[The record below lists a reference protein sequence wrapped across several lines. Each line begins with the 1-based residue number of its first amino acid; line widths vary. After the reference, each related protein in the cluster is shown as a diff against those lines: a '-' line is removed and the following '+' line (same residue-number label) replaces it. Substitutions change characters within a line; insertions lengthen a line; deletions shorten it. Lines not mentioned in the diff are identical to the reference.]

1 MLYNIVVI
9 GKLTRIIANFTIDN
23 QTEKNMTDVTK
34 NRNNFIGGSDVAA
47 ILGLNRYKTS
57 YEVWEEKKHNI
68 RTFDGN
74 QATEWGKKLEPVI
87 IAHFEQVNNVK
98 AFDNNTRYISK
109 EYDFLGCHP
118 DGICT
123 INNENVLIEV
133 KTVSTDAYKFWGNS
147 LPMEYYCQVQ
157 HNLYVL
163 GLKKAKFIYLVLD
176 SRFYGEI
183 DVNFDAEYVE
193 EQNNYLV
200 MWWNGYMV
208 GDNIPIKT
216 VTDYEKENPDVKMVE
231 ADEDAISKH
240 SELIELKAQIKELEA
255 KKDTIEEF
263 LKLKIGDA
271 TDLMYGLNTIATWRP
286 SVRVTVDAK
295 KLKEELPETFLKYA
309 TEKTSRTFL
318 IKQPK

>member
-1 MLYNIVVI
+1 MS
-9 GKLTRIIANFTIDN
+9 
-23 QTEKNMTDVTK
+23 DVTK
-34 NRNNFIGGSDVAA
+34 GRNKFIGGSDVAA
-47 ILGLNRYKTS
+47 ILGLNRYKTA

-68 RTFDGN
+68 KTFEGN

-87 IAHFEQVNNVK
+87 IAHFEYLNNVK
-98 AFDNNTRYISK
+98 VFDNNARYISK
-109 EYDFLGCHP
+109 EFDFIGCHP

-176 SRFYGEI
+176 SRFYSEI
-183 DVNFDAEYVE
+183 DVNFDADYVA
-193 EQNNYLV
+193 EQNKYLAE
-200 MWWNGYMV
+200 WWNEYIV
-208 GDNIPIKT
+208 GEKTPIKT
-216 VTDYEKENPDVKMVE
+216 VTDYEKENPEIQMVE
-231 ADEDAISKH
+231 ADEETAQKH
-240 SELIELKAQIKELEA
+240 TELIELKAKIKELEA
-255 KKDTIEEF
+255 QKEAIEDF
-263 LKLKIGDA
+263 LKLKIGEA

-286 SVRVTVDAK
+286 QTKVTVDTK

-318 IKQPK
+318 VKQPK

>member
-1 MLYNIVVI
+1 
-9 GKLTRIIANFTIDN
+9 
-23 QTEKNMTDVTK
+23 MTDVTK
-34 NRNNFIGGSDVAA
+34 NRNKFIGGSDVAA
-47 ILGLNRYKTS
+47 ILGLNRYKTA

-68 RTFDGN
+68 KTFEGN

-98 AFDNNTRYISK
+98 VFDNNARYISK

-176 SRFYGEI
+176 SRFYSEI
-183 DVNFDAEYVE
+183 EVNFDAEYVT

-200 MWWNGYMV
+200 KWWNEYIV
-208 GDNIPIKT
+208 GESTPIKT
-216 VTDYEKENPDVKMVE
+216 VTDYEKEDPDVKMVE
-231 ADEDAISKH
+231 ADEDAAQKH
-240 SELIELKAQIKELEA
+240 IELIEIKAKIKELEA
-255 KKDTIEEF
+255 QKEVIEDF

-286 SVRVTVDAK
+286 QTKVTVDTK

-318 IKQPK
+318 VKQPK

>member
-1 MLYNIVVI
+1 M
-9 GKLTRIIANFTIDN
+9 A
-23 QTEKNMTDVTK
+23 DVTK
-34 NRNNFIGGSDVAA
+34 NRNKFIGGSDVAA
-47 ILGLNRYKTS
+47 ILGLNRYKTA

-68 RTFDGN
+68 KTFEGN

-87 IAHFEQVNNVK
+87 IAHFEYLNNVK
-98 AFDNNTRYISK
+98 VFDNNARYISK
-109 EYDFLGCHP
+109 EFDFIGCHP

-176 SRFYGEI
+176 SRFYSEI
-183 DVNFDAEYVE
+183 DVNFDADYVA
-193 EQNNYLV
+193 EQNKYLV
-200 MWWNGYMV
+200 EWWNEYIV
-208 GDNIPIKT
+208 GEKTPIKT
-216 VTDYEKENPDVKMVE
+216 VTDYEKENPEIQMVE
-231 ADEDAISKH
+231 ADEETAQKH
-240 SELIELKAQIKELEA
+240 TELIELKAKIKELEA
-255 KKDTIEEF
+255 QKEVIEDF

-286 SVRVTVDAK
+286 SVRVTVDTK

-309 TEKTSRTFL
+309 KETTSRTFL
-318 IKQPK
+318 VKQPK

>member
-1 MLYNIVVI
+1 MS
-9 GKLTRIIANFTIDN
+9 
-23 QTEKNMTDVTK
+23 VT
-34 NRNNFIGGSDVAA
+34 NDRNKFIGGSDVAA
-47 ILGLNRYKTS
+47 ILGLNRYKTA

-68 RTFDGN
+68 KTFEGN

-87 IAHFEQVNNVK
+87 ISHFEQLNNVK
-98 AFDNNTRYISK
+98 VFDNNARYTSN

-147 LPMEYYCQVQ
+147 LPKEYYCQVQ
-157 HNLYVL
+157 HNMYVL

-176 SRFYGEI
+176 SRFYSEI
-183 DVNFDAEYVE
+183 DVNFDAEYVS

-200 MWWNGYMV
+200 KWWLNNIV
-208 GDNIPIKT
+208 GDEVPIKT
-216 VTDYEKENPDVKMVE
+216 VTDYEKENPEVKIVE
-231 ADEDAISKH
+231 ADDETTKKH
-240 SELIELKAQIKELEA
+240 TELIELKAKIKELETQKEA
-255 KKDTIEEF
+255 VEDF

-286 SVRVTVDAK
+286 QTKVTVDTK

-309 TEKTSRTFL
+309 TEKTSRAFL
-318 IKQPK
+318 VKQPK

>member
-1 MLYNIVVI
+1 MS
-9 GKLTRIIANFTIDN
+9 
-23 QTEKNMTDVTK
+23 DVTK
-34 NRNNFIGGSDVAA
+34 GRNKFIGGSDVAA

-57 YEVWEEKKHNI
+57 YEVWEEKKHSI
-68 RTFDGN
+68 KTFEGN

-87 IAHFEQVNNVK
+87 IAHFEQLNNIKV
-98 AFDNNTRYISK
+98 FDNNVRYISK

-157 HNLYVL
+157 HNMYVL

-176 SRFYGEI
+176 SRYYGEI
-183 DVNFDAEYVE
+183 EVNFDAEYLA
-193 EQNNYLV
+193 EQNNYLIK
-200 MWWNGYMV
+200 WWNEYIIGE
-208 GDNIPIKT
+208 NTPIKT

-231 ADEDAISKH
+231 ADEETTQKH
-240 SELIELKAQIKELEA
+240 TELLELKAKIKELEA
-255 KKDTIEEF
+255 QKEVIEDF

-286 SVRVTVDAK
+286 QTKVTVDTK

-309 TEKTSRTFL
+309 KETISRVFL
-318 IKQPK
+318 VKQPK

>member
-1 MLYNIVVI
+1 MS
-9 GKLTRIIANFTIDN
+9 
-23 QTEKNMTDVTK
+23 DVTK
-34 NRNNFIGGSDVAA
+34 GRNKFIGGSDVAA
-47 ILGLNRYKTS
+47 ILGLNRYKTA

-68 RTFDGN
+68 KTFEGN

-87 IAHFEQVNNVK
+87 IAHFEYLNNVK
-98 AFDNNTRYISK
+98 VFDNNARYISK
-109 EYDFLGCHP
+109 EFDFIGCHP

-176 SRFYGEI
+176 SRFYSEI
-183 DVNFDAEYVE
+183 DVNFDADYVA
-193 EQNNYLV
+193 EQNKYLV
-200 MWWNGYMV
+200 EWWNEYIV
-208 GDNIPIKT
+208 GEKTPIKT
-216 VTDYEKENPDVKMVE
+216 VTDYEKENPEIQMVE
-231 ADEDAISKH
+231 ADEETAQKH
-240 SELIELKAQIKELEA
+240 TELIELKAKIKELEA
-255 KKDTIEEF
+255 QKEVIEDF

-286 SVRVTVDAK
+286 SVRVTVDTK

-309 TEKTSRTFL
+309 KETTSRTFL
-318 IKQPK
+318 VKQPK

>member
-1 MLYNIVVI
+1 
-9 GKLTRIIANFTIDN
+9 
-23 QTEKNMTDVTK
+23 MTDVTK
-34 NRNNFIGGSDVAA
+34 NRNKFIGGSDVAA
-47 ILGLNRYKTS
+47 ILGLNRYKTA

-68 RTFDGN
+68 KTFEGN

-98 AFDNNTRYISK
+98 VFDNNARYISK

-133 KTVSTDAYKFWGNS
+133 KTVSTDAFKFWGNE
-147 LPMEYYCQVQ
+147 LPLEYYCQVQ
-157 HNLYVL
+157 HNLNVL
-163 GLKKAKFIYLVLD
+163 GLTKAKFIYLVLD
-176 SRFYGEI
+176 SRYYGEI
-183 DVNFDAEYVE
+183 EISYDKEYAESV
-193 EQNNYLV
+193 QKFLV
-200 MWWNGYMV
+200 KWWNEYII
-208 GDNIPIKT
+208 GDNTPIKT
-216 VTDYEKENPDVKMVE
+216 VTDYEKENPEVKMVE
-231 ADEDAISKH
+231 ADDETAKKH
-240 SELIELKAQIKELEA
+240 TELIELKAKIKELEA
-255 KKDTIEEF
+255 QKEVIEDF

-286 SVRVTVDAK
+286 QTKVTVDTK

-318 IKQPK
+318 VKQPK

>member
-1 MLYNIVVI
+1 MS
-9 GKLTRIIANFTIDN
+9 
-23 QTEKNMTDVTK
+23 DVTK
-34 NRNNFIGGSDVAA
+34 HRNKFIGGSDVAA
-47 ILGLNRYKTS
+47 IIGLNRYKTA

-68 RTFDGN
+68 KTFEGN

-98 AFDNNTRYISK
+98 VFDNNERYISK

-133 KTVSTDAYKFWGNS
+133 KTVSTDAFKFWGNE
-147 LPMEYYCQVQ
+147 LPLEYYCQVQ
-157 HNLYVL
+157 HNLNVL
-163 GLKKAKFIYLVLD
+163 GLTKAKFIYLVLD
-176 SRFYGEI
+176 SRYYGEI
-183 DVNFDAEYVE
+183 EISYDKEYAESV
-193 EQNNYLV
+193 QKFLV
-200 MWWNGYMV
+200 KWWNEYII
-208 GDNIPIKT
+208 GDNTPIKT
-216 VTDYEKENPDVKMVE
+216 VTDYEKENPEVKMVE
-231 ADEDAISKH
+231 ADDETAKKH
-240 SELIELKAQIKELEA
+240 TELIELKAKIKELETQKEA
-255 KKDTIEEF
+255 IEDF

-286 SVRVTVDAK
+286 QTKVTVDTK

-318 IKQPK
+318 VKQPK

>member
-1 MLYNIVVI
+1 MS
-9 GKLTRIIANFTIDN
+9 
-23 QTEKNMTDVTK
+23 DVTK
-34 NRNNFIGGSDVAA
+34 GRNKFIGGSDVAA
-47 ILGLNRYKTS
+47 ILGLNRYKTA

-68 RTFDGN
+68 KTFEGN

-87 IAHFEQVNNVK
+87 IAHFEYLNNVK
-98 AFDNNTRYISK
+98 VFDNNARYISK
-109 EYDFLGCHP
+109 EFDFIGCHP

-176 SRFYGEI
+176 SRFYSEI
-183 DVNFDAEYVE
+183 DVNFDADYVA
-193 EQNNYLV
+193 EQNKYLV
-200 MWWNGYMV
+200 EWWNEYIV
-208 GDNIPIKT
+208 GEKTPIKT
-216 VTDYEKENPDVKMVE
+216 VTDYEKENPEIQMVE
-231 ADEDAISKH
+231 ADEETAQKH
-240 SELIELKAQIKELEA
+240 TELIELKAKIKELEA
-255 KKDTIEEF
+255 QKEVIEDF

-286 SVRVTVDAK
+286 SVRVTVDTK

-309 TEKTSRTFL
+309 KETTSRTFL
-318 IKQPK
+318 VKQQK

>member
-1 MLYNIVVI
+1 
-9 GKLTRIIANFTIDN
+9 
-23 QTEKNMTDVTK
+23 MTDVTK
-34 NRNNFIGGSDVAA
+34 NRNKFIGGSDVAA
-47 ILGLNRYKTS
+47 ILGLNRYKTA

-68 RTFDGN
+68 KTFEGN

-98 AFDNNTRYISK
+98 VFDNNARYISK

-133 KTVSTDAYKFWGNS
+133 KTVSTDAFKFWGNE
-147 LPMEYYCQVQ
+147 LPLEYYCQVQ
-157 HNLYVL
+157 HNLNVL
-163 GLKKAKFIYLVLD
+163 GLIKAKFIYLVLD
-176 SRFYGEI
+176 SRYYGEI
-183 DVNFDAEYVE
+183 EISYDKEYAESV
-193 EQNNYLV
+193 QKFLV
-200 MWWNGYMV
+200 KWWNEYII
-208 GDNIPIKT
+208 GDNTPIKT
-216 VTDYEKENPDVKMVE
+216 VTDYEKENPEVKMVE
-231 ADEDAISKH
+231 ADDETAKKH
-240 SELIELKAQIKELEA
+240 TELIELKAKIKELETQKEA
-255 KKDTIEEF
+255 IEDF

-286 SVRVTVDAK
+286 QTKVTVDTK

-318 IKQPK
+318 VKQPK

>member
-1 MLYNIVVI
+1 M
-9 GKLTRIIANFTIDN
+9 A
-23 QTEKNMTDVTK
+23 DVTK
-34 NRNNFIGGSDVAA
+34 NRNKFIGGSDVAA
-47 ILGLNRYKTS
+47 ILGLNRYKTA

-68 RTFDGN
+68 KTFEGN

-98 AFDNNTRYISK
+98 VFDNNARYISK

-147 LPMEYYCQVQ
+147 LPKEYYCQVQ

-176 SRFYGEI
+176 SRFYSEI
-183 DVNFDAEYVE
+183 EVNFDAEYIT
-193 EQNNYLV
+193 EQNNFLV
-200 MWWNGYMV
+200 KWWNEYIV
-208 GDNIPIKT
+208 GESTPIKT

-231 ADEDAISKH
+231 ADEDAAQKH
-240 SELIELKAQIKELEA
+240 IELIEIKAKIKDLETQKEA
-255 KKDTIEEF
+255 IEDF

-286 SVRVTVDAK
+286 QTKVTVDTK

-318 IKQPK
+318 VKQPK

>member
-1 MLYNIVVI
+1 MS
-9 GKLTRIIANFTIDN
+9 
-23 QTEKNMTDVTK
+23 DVTK
-34 NRNNFIGGSDVAA
+34 NRNKFIGGSDVAA

-57 YEVWEEKKHNI
+57 YEVWEEKRHNI
-68 RTFDGN
+68 RTFEGN

-98 AFDNNTRYISK
+98 VFDNNERYISN

-157 HNLYVL
+157 HNLFVL

-176 SRFYGEI
+176 SRFYSEI

-193 EQNNYLV
+193 EQNSYLIK
-200 MWWNGYMV
+200 WWNEYIV
-208 GDNIPIKT
+208 GDNTPIKT
-216 VTDYEKENPDVKMVE
+216 VTDYEKENPDVKTVE
-231 ADEDAISKH
+231 ADDETAKKH
-240 SELIELKAQIKELEA
+240 TELIELKAKIKELETQKEA
-255 KKDTIEEF
+255 IEDF

-286 SVRVTVDAK
+286 QTKVTVDTK

-309 TEKTSRTFL
+309 KETTSRTFL
-318 IKQPK
+318 VKQPK

>member
-1 MLYNIVVI
+1 M
-9 GKLTRIIANFTIDN
+9 A
-23 QTEKNMTDVTK
+23 DVTK
-34 NRNNFIGGSDVAA
+34 HRTKFIGGSDVAA
-47 ILGLNRYKTS
+47 IIGLSRYKTA

-68 RTFDGN
+68 KTFEGN

-98 AFDNNTRYISK
+98 VFDNNERYISK
-109 EYDFLGCHP
+109 EHDFLGCHP

-176 SRFYGEI
+176 IRFYSEI
-183 DVNFDAEYVE
+183 DVNFDAEYVA

-200 MWWNGYMV
+200 KWWLNNVV
-208 GDNIPIKT
+208 GDEVPIKT
-216 VTDYEKENPDVKMVE
+216 VTDYEKENPDVKMVD
-231 ADEDAISKH
+231 ADAETAKKH
-240 SELIELKAQIKELEA
+240 VELIELKAKIKELEIQKEA
-255 KKDTIEEF
+255 IEDF

-286 SVRVTVDAK
+286 QTKVTVDTK

-309 TEKTSRTFL
+309 KETTSRTFL
-318 IKQPK
+318 VKQPK

>member
-1 MLYNIVVI
+1 M
-9 GKLTRIIANFTIDN
+9 A
-23 QTEKNMTDVTK
+23 DVTK
-34 NRNNFIGGSDVAA
+34 NRNKFIGGSDVAA
-47 ILGLNRYKTS
+47 ILGLNRYKTA
-57 YEVWEEKKHNI
+57 YEVWEEKKHCI
-68 RTFDGN
+68 KTFEGN

-98 AFDNNTRYISK
+98 VFDNNVRYISK

-176 SRFYGEI
+176 SRFYSEI
-183 DVNFDAEYVE
+183 EVNFDADYIA
-193 EQNNYLV
+193 EQNNYLIK
-200 MWWNGYMV
+200 WWNEYIV
-208 GDNIPIKT
+208 GESTPIKT

-231 ADEDAISKH
+231 ADEQTAYKH
-240 SELIELKAQIKELEA
+240 TELIEIKAKIKELEA
-255 KKDTIEEF
+255 QKEAIEDF

-286 SVRVTVDAK
+286 QTKVTVDTK

-318 IKQPK
+318 VKQPK

>member
-1 MLYNIVVI
+1 
-9 GKLTRIIANFTIDN
+9 
-23 QTEKNMTDVTK
+23 MTDVTK
-34 NRNNFIGGSDVAA
+34 NRNKFIGGSDVAA
-47 ILGLNRYKTS
+47 ILGLNRYKTA

-68 RTFDGN
+68 KTFEGN

-98 AFDNNTRYISK
+98 VFDNNARYISK

-133 KTVSTDAYKFWGNS
+133 KTVSTDAFKFWGNE
-147 LPMEYYCQVQ
+147 LPLEYYCQVQ
-157 HNLYVL
+157 HNLNVL
-163 GLKKAKFIYLVLD
+163 GLTKAKFIYLVLD
-176 SRFYGEI
+176 SRYYGEI
-183 DVNFDAEYVE
+183 EISYDKEYAESV
-193 EQNNYLV
+193 QKFLV
-200 MWWNGYMV
+200 KWWNEYIV
-208 GDNIPIKT
+208 GESTPIKT
-216 VTDYEKENPDVKMVE
+216 VTDYEKEDPDVKMVE
-231 ADEDAISKH
+231 ADEDAAQKH
-240 SELIELKAQIKELEA
+240 IELIEIKAKIKELEA
-255 KKDTIEEF
+255 QKEVIEDF

-286 SVRVTVDAK
+286 QTKVTVDTK

-318 IKQPK
+318 VKQPK

>member
-1 MLYNIVVI
+1 MS
-9 GKLTRIIANFTIDN
+9 
-23 QTEKNMTDVTK
+23 DVTK
-34 NRNNFIGGSDVAA
+34 HRNKFIGGSDVAA

-68 RTFDGN
+68 KTFEGN

-98 AFDNNTRYISK
+98 VFDNNARYISK

-133 KTVSTDAYKFWGNS
+133 KTVSTDAFKFWGNE
-147 LPMEYYCQVQ
+147 LPLEYYCQVQ
-157 HNLYVL
+157 HNLNVL
-163 GLKKAKFIYLVLD
+163 GLTKAKFIYLVLD
-176 SRFYGEI
+176 SRYYGEI
-183 DVNFDAEYVE
+183 EISYDKEYAESV
-193 EQNNYLV
+193 QKFLV
-200 MWWNGYMV
+200 KWWNEYII
-208 GDNIPIKT
+208 GDNTPIKT
-216 VTDYEKENPDVKMVE
+216 VTDYEKENPEVKMVE
-231 ADEDAISKH
+231 ADDETAKKH
-240 SELIELKAQIKELEA
+240 TELIELKAKIKELEA
-255 KKDTIEEF
+255 QKEAIEDV

-286 SVRVTVDAK
+286 IVRVSVDTK

-309 TEKTSRTFL
+309 KETTSRTFL
-318 IKQPK
+318 VKQPK